1 MKKLFCFVVL
11 CFLLFTLISCN
22 AETKKADNIWRDYI
36 SSGEASEMFV
46 SLYKDADKI
55 DGFPV
60 YSYETLEATSFKVC
74 VFYNKSE
81 VIGIRTVRVEYL
93 EGGNAVIVEEEMDNQ
108 NTLYN
113 DIKSC
118 VNLFPKFKIMGLR
131 ADATKTKLKATT
143 FFAPFGINDKDEYI
157 CEYDTLYK
165 ELDDFPFVSKRF
177 KTVEEG
183 KKLLQ
188 EYWQTREQIEES
200 IIRFGES
207 DNPRGYYLV
216 YGNIDNYDNIIAC
229 PLISDSG
236 GCIAHLLYL
245 RNKLVA
251 EIVIKEAG
259 DGYEELL
266 HRGDKKSEE
275 SGEYPDLGESLYMG
289 AIKEFKAKNPDTDIK
304 GVSFDGEKYT
314 VVS

>member
-1 MKKLFCFVVL
+1 MKKLISILL
-11 CFLLFTLISCN
+11 CLMFSLISCST
-22 AETKKADNIWRDYI
+22 ETKKADDIWRDYVKG
-36 SSGEASEMFV
+36 GEASEIFV
-46 SLYKDADKI
+46 SLYKAADKI
-55 DGFPV
+55 DGVPV
-60 YSYETLEATSFKVC
+60 YSYEALEATSFKVC

-81 VIGIRTVRVEYL
+81 VIGTRTVRVEYL
-93 EGGNAVIVEEEMDNQ
+93 EGGNAVIVEEETDNQ

-113 DIKSC
+113 NIKNC
-118 VNLFPKFKIMGLR
+118 TELFPKFKIMGLR
-131 ADATKTKLKATT
+131 ANATKTKLEATT

-177 KTVEEG
+177 KTVGEG
-183 KKLLQ
+183 QKLLQ

-229 PLISDSG
+229 PLIDDNG

-251 EIVIKEAG
+251 EIIIKKSG
-259 DGYEELL
+259 DKYEELL
-266 HRGDKKSEE
+266 HRGDKRSEE
-275 SGEYPDLGESLYMG
+275 TGEYLDLGESLYMK
-289 AIKEFKAKNPDTDIK
+289 AINDFKQDNPDENIK
-304 GVSFDGEKYT
+304 GVSFNGEEYI